1 MAKIL
6 VNYELREP
14 GRDYQP
20 VHDYLQGFSGWIKPH
35 PAIYLIKTSISVTTI
50 RDNLKKLVHENDRV
64 FVVDVSGS
72 AWATY
77 NLPKTSEWL
86 NSL

>member
-6 VNYELREP
+6 VTYELKAP

-20 VHDYLQGFSGWIKPH
+20 VHDYLQGFVGWVKPH
-35 PAIYLIKTSISVTTI
+35 PAVYLIKTDVSVADI
-50 RDNLKKLVHENDRV
+50 RDRLKRLVHQDDPV
-64 FVVDVSGS
+64 FVVDITSS
-72 AWATY
+72 TWATY

-86 NSL
+86 NSR